1 MLPPLPVIV
10 NIVILPHII
19 IIIIIYFEF
28 LFNLLL
34 LGDKFT
40 HIDPTKFLKWADK
53 ELQTDFSV

>member
-1 MLPPLPVIV
+1 MLLPLPVIV

-19 IIIIIYFEF
+19 IIIIFLEF

-34 LGDKFT
+34 LSDKFT
-40 HIDPTKFLKWADK
+40 CIDPTKFLKGADK